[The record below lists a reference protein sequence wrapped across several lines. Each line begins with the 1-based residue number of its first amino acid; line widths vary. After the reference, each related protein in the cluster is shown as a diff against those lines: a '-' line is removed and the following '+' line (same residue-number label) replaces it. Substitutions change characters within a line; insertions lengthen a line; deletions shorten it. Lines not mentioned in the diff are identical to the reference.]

1 MSRPELFFDTSALVA
16 GIGSRT
22 GGARALLDFSET
34 GLITV
39 LVSEQVIAETE
50 RTVARKLPAYV
61 SLARELIRTAN
72 VRIVKDPGPAQL
84 LAYESYVAHAT
95 DLPILFAA
103 MQAGVDFLVTLNRR
117 QFIDDPAVAQ
127 KSKLR
132 IGTPGDALAWLRTQI
147 GQ

>member
-22 GGARALLDFSET
+22 GGVRALLDFSET

-72 VRIVKDPGPAQL
+72 IRIVRDPAQAQL
-84 LAYESYVAHAT
+84 LAYEGYVAHAA
-95 DLPILFAA
+95 DLPILVAA
-103 MQAGVDFLVTLNRR
+103 MQASVDFLVTLNRR
-117 QFIDDPAVAQ
+117 HFIDDPAVAR
-127 KSKLR
+127 KSNLR
-132 IGTPGDALAWLRTQI
+132 IGTPGDALAWLRSQI
-147 GQ
+147 GE